1 MSERIPI
8 VAIFISPIFKLN
20 EIFKGETDIKEFPLY
35 QIIFKYIISVILF
48 SVNWKHDLNE
58 KIILKEVYSHILLV
72 EIGLFGFIL
81 SSSFLIYYIYHYF
94 QKDIHK
100 VIQYITFFI
109 IWSIMIIFIC
119 SFFIKI
125 PIISNLVIV
134 ISYTIL
140 TLSPFSQY
148 KEIYLN
154 KDFNLIGGF
163 DLWALFYLNIYL
175 LIENIRIGFTYL
187 LILFL
192 VNSLISLIEI
202 CFFIFLYYLSKM
214 EKKESNIDEHLI
226 ESYYKKQN
234 DNQGNEYHPPT
245 MKDDVTD
252 LV

>member
-1 MSERIPI
+1 M
-8 VAIFISPIFKLN
+8 AIFISPIFKLN

-35 QIIFKYIISVILF
+35 QIIFKYIISVILL

-119 SFFIKI
+119 SFFTKI
-125 PIISNLVIV
+125 PIFSNLIII
-134 ISYTIL
+134 ISYIIL

-154 KDFNLIGGF
+154 KDFNLISGF
-163 DLWALFYLNIYL
+163 DL
-175 LIENIRIGFTYL
+175 
-187 LILFL
+187 
-192 VNSLISLIEI
+192 
-202 CFFIFLYYLSKM
+202 
-214 EKKESNIDEHLI
+214 
-226 ESYYKKQN
+226 
-234 DNQGNEYHPPT
+234 
-245 MKDDVTD
+245 
-252 LV
+252 